1 MANKEAYTAEQVIK
15 ALEAHQG
22 LIYMAAQDLGCS
34 GQTIYNYA
42 KRYAS
47 VREAI
52 KEQKERRKDRVELS
66 LWKQI
71 NDGNIAAIIFYLKTQ
86 AKDRGYIERQELSGP
101 YGAPVATETRI
112 VEIVRDY
119 GDKGKE

>member
-1 MANKEAYTAEQVIK
+1 MRSQLYTAEQVIE
-15 ALEAHQG
+15 ALKAHQG
-22 LIYMAAQDLGCS
+22 LIYLAADQLDCT

-52 KEQKERRKDRVELS
+52 KEQKEKRKDRVELQ

-86 AKDRGYIERQELSGP
+86 AKDRGYIERQEVSGP
-101 YGAPVATETRI
+101 DGAPVATETRV
-112 VEIVRDY
+112 VEIVKDY
-119 GDKGKE
+119 GDKSKE